1 MEIGEKMIKNAVEKL
16 NALLELPREAVGV
29 KLVYCREEFEQFSAV
44 RAIKPIS
51 YCVAVKSA
59 SLGHSVKFT
68 AGMSGCG
75 GSTRALGLVPPS
87 AEFLDGSE
95 GRKLGLYS
103 TRKVAAGVSQKM
115 RLCKSGTYGVIVKP
129 ARLMETDPD
138 VVLVICDT
146 RTTMRIIQGYTY
158 YYGIQDH
165 FCMTGN
171 QAVCVEAT
179 AVPITTG
186 ELNVSMFCSG
196 TRYLAKWKDTEVA
209 VGIPAGK
216 LENTVE
222 GIRMTVNAVEPDN
235 RKLIIREKLRAL
247 GYPEDEIILGDTY
260 YLRLEREKQK
270 YRRKRT
276 DESEK

>member
-1 MEIGEKMIKNAVEKL
+1 MVRQMIKNTVEKL

-29 KLVYCREEFEQFSAV
+29 KLVSCREEFERFDAV
-44 RAIKPIS
+44 RAIRPIP

-68 AGMSGCG
+68 AEMSGCG

-87 AEFLDGSE
+87 AGFFDGSE
-95 GRKLGLYS
+95 GCRLGLYR
-103 TRKVAAGVSQKM
+103 TQKVAAGVSRKM

-129 ARLMETDPD
+129 ARMMEADPD

-146 RTTMRIIQGYTY
+146 KSAMRILQGCTY
-158 YYGIQDH
+158 YYGMQDH

-171 QAVCVEAT
+171 QAVCVEGT

-209 VGIPAGK
+209 VGIPIGK

-222 GIRMTVNAVEPDN
+222 GIRRTVNAVEPDA
-235 RKLIIREKLRAL
+235 RKPVIRKKLRAL
-247 GYPEDEIILGDTY
+247 GYPEDEIALGDAY
-260 YLRLEREKQK
+260 YLRLEREKQGCQ
-270 YRRKRT
+270 RKRT
-276 DESEK
+276 DESKK